1 MLECVAYP
9 FSRGSSWPKN
19 WTRVSYITGRFF
31 TNWATRE
38 APSGCLA
45 KIKGTLLGV
54 EWSGSWSHSKA
65 RSLGP
70 RTIQVSFSQ
79 SWEALLNL
87 WGIQERL
94 WRSQV
99 VCCLAAGWGTGTLRG
114 TEVILLHLPVLVM
127 GDAFR
132 PGFTDSS
139 GNHRN
144 QNNRWSGS
152 TQSPEVRCIVI
163 TIGEVGKRA
172 RRVRLAENSGDIY
185 FNMASQGESKQAD
198 SKGDTHLCKKKHQ
211 KWWLGVWRKS
221 PIWGQI
227 LLWGPSFGDQ
237 NPVT

>member
-1 MLECVAYP
+1 MGNPRETLEKSGLSYTGYKTENLPDNSVP
-9 FSRGSSWPKN
+9 RKSLRGHELS
-19 WTRVSYITGRFF
+19 
-31 TNWATRE
+31 AQE
-38 APSGCLA
+38 
-45 KIKGTLLGV
+45 KG
-54 EWSGSWSHSKA
+54 
-65 RSLGP
+65 
-70 RTIQVSFSQ
+70 
-79 SWEALLNL
+79 
-87 WGIQERL
+87 
-94 WRSQV
+94 
-99 VCCLAAGWGTGTLRG
+99 CCLAAGWGPGTLRG

-144 QNNRWSGS
+144 QNNSWSGS

-172 RRVRLAENSGDIY
+172 RRLRLAENSGDIY

-211 KWWLGVWRKS
+211 KWSLGVWRKS
-221 PIWGQI
+221 PVWGQI